1 MKEYL
6 AQKKKI
12 TKPDGN
18 DMEVSYYIVSEIL
31 SGEDGQPV
39 CECYG
44 ISIYSSIGETAMVR
58 TVTISL
64 RQIERIIQ
72 LLARNDVLPVQLSE
86 SVENCLDL
94 L

>member
-6 AQKKKI
+6 VNKKKI
-12 TKPDGN
+12 AKPDGN
-18 DMEVSYYIVSEIL
+18 LVEVSYSIVSEIL
-31 SGEDGQPV
+31 TGEDGNPV

-44 ISIYSSIGETAMVR
+44 ISVQSGSGEKSVVR

-64 RQIERIIQ
+64 RQVKEIIH
-72 LLARNDVLPVQLSE
+72 LLEQNDVLPVQLSE
-86 SVENCLDL
+86 SVENCLEL